1 MLMMNQVKKVRA
13 VLFANPLRLLPVTF
27 GLLISMGTLL
37 LLIPGATVDNR
48 DTSFLQALFTAT
60 SAVCVT
66 GLTIVD
72 TATHWT
78 WFGQGIVL
86 LLIQLGG
93 LGIVTVVSIAILLVS
108 DRIGL
113 THTRVL
119 AADVGTDTYSS
130 ISKLVRSVVVTTLAF
145 EALFAVLLSAQ
156 FFFAY
161 EYGIWKATLHGIFH
175 SISAWNNAGF
185 ALYSDS
191 LMSFVNDWFFSL
203 AICVAVIM
211 GGIGFPVLRSLAVH
225 RFNWRLWSLHAK
237 LMVSAT
243 AVLLVVGTM
252 AFMVFEWSNPETL
265 GALPESSRPHSAFF
279 HSVQT
284 RTAGFNSVDTAK
296 LNEESIVMSIIL
308 MFIGGG
314 SASTAGG
321 IKVTTF
327 ALLAFVMWAE
337 VRGDRDVNVFKR
349 RIPEAVQRQAL
360 TVSLAG
366 VGILAGSTLLLMAV
380 GDAGLGAAAFEAVS
394 ALSTVGLSTG
404 VAATEGTLGEV
415 LLVVLMFLGRLGPVT
430 LAAAIT
436 LRSRPNLFRFPT
448 DRPLIG

>member
-1 MLMMNQVKKVRA
+1 
-13 VLFANPLRLLPVTF
+13 
-27 GLLISMGTLL
+27 
-37 LLIPGATVDNR
+37 
-48 DTSFLQALFTAT
+48 
-60 SAVCVT
+60 
-66 GLTIVD
+66 
-72 TATHWT
+72 
-78 WFGQGIVL
+78 
-86 LLIQLGG
+86 
-93 LGIVTVVSIAILLVS
+93 
-108 DRIGL
+108 
-113 THTRVL
+113 
-119 AADVGTDTYSS
+119 
-130 ISKLVRSVVVTTLAF
+130 
-145 EALFAVLLSAQ
+145 
-156 FFFAY
+156 
-161 EYGIWKATLHGIFH
+161 
-175 SISAWNNAGF
+175 
-185 ALYSDS
+185 
-191 LMSFVNDWFFSL
+191 
-203 AICVAVIM
+203 
-211 GGIGFPVLRSLAVH
+211 
-225 RFNWRLWSLHAK
+225 
-237 LMVSAT
+237 MVSAT

-404 VAATEGTLGEV
+404 VAATEGTLGET

>member
-1 MLMMNQVKKVRA
+1 MGQLKNLRA
-13 VLFANPLRLLPVTF
+13 FVLANPLRLLPFAF
-27 GLLISMGTLL
+27 GALIGIGTLL
-37 LLIPGATVDNR
+37 LLIPQATASEEN
-48 DTSFLQALFTAT
+48 TTFLQALFTAT

-66 GLTIVD
+66 GLTVVD
-72 TATHWT
+72 TASHWT
-78 WFGQGIVL
+78 GVGQGIIL

-93 LGIVTVVSIAILLVS
+93 LGIVTVVSVAIMLVS

-113 THTRVL
+113 AHTRVL
-119 AADVGTDTYSS
+119 AVDVGSDTYTS
-130 ISKLVRSVVVTTLAF
+130 IPRLVRSVVLTTLVF
-145 EALFAVLLSAQ
+145 ELVFAVLIAIR
-156 FFFAY
+156 FFVAY
-161 EYGIWKATLHGIFH
+161 DYDVWTASSHGLFH

-185 ALYSDS
+185 ALYDDS
-191 LMSFVNDWFFSL
+191 LIRFVNDWFLTFS
-203 AICVAVIM
+203 ISIAVIL
-211 GGIGFPVLRSLAVH
+211 GGVGFPVLRSIGVH
-225 RFNWRLWSLHAK
+225 RFHFKLWSLHSK
-237 LMVSAT
+237 LMVTAT
-243 AVLLVVGTM
+243 LALLMTGTI
-252 AFMVFEWSNPETL
+252 AFLFFEWSNPGTL
-265 GALPESSRPHSAFF
+265 GGLSEVSRPQAAFF

-284 RTAGFNSVDTAK
+284 RTAGFNSVDSTS
-296 LNEESIVMSIIL
+296 LTDESIVVSIVL

-349 RIPEAVQRQAL
+349 RIPEDVQRQAL

-366 VGILAGSTLLLMAV
+366 VGILASATLLLMAV
-380 GDAGLGAAAFEAVS
+380 GTSGLGAAAFEAAS

-404 VAATEGTLGEV
+404 VSSSEGTLGE
-415 LLVVLMFLGRLGPVT
+415 LLLIVLMFIGRVGPVS

-436 LRSRPNLFRFPT
+436 LRSRPNLYRYPT